1 MAQNILQGFEALE
14 VIVSDNC
21 NIPYTNIVSEG
32 ISQAVN
38 TNELIAAGTTNF
50 IKEGVKELDIVYN
63 TTTGAGA
70 TVISVKDDV
79 TLTLNADIFTNL
91 GGTENFI
98 VYKANPVDGS
108 YPNANNGCVLYVG
121 VSGDLKVDTISGSN
135 VIFKNVP
142 VGFFPVQVKKVYA
155 TNTDAKEIIA
165 LWG

>member
-1 MAQNILQGFEALE
+1 MAQNILQGYEALE

-32 ISQAVN
+32 LSDSIS
-38 TNELIAAGTTNF
+38 TNELIATSATAF
-50 IKEGVKELDIVYN
+50 VKEGVKELDIVYN
-63 TTTGAGA
+63 TTTGAAA
-70 TVISVKDDV
+70 TVIYVKNDV
-79 TLTLNADIFTNL
+79 TLGLNADIFTNV
-91 GGTENFI
+91 GGTESFI

-121 VSGDLKVDTISGSN
+121 VSGNLKVDTISGST
-135 VIFKNVP
+135 VTFQNVP

>member
-1 MAQNILQGFEALE
+1 MAHNILQGYEALE

-32 ISQAVN
+32 ISQAIN
-38 TNELIAAGTTNF
+38 TNELIAAGSTNF
-50 IKEGVKELDIVYN
+50 LKEGVRELDIVYN
-63 TTTGAGA
+63 TTTGEAA
-70 TVISVKDDV
+70 TVILVQDDV
-79 TLTLNADIFTNL
+79 TLTLNADIFKNV

-121 VSGDLKVDTISGSN
+121 VSGNLKVDTISGST
-135 VIFKNVP
+135 VTFGNVP
-142 VGFFPVQVKKVYA
+142 VGFFPVQVKKVYG
-155 TNTDAKEIIA
+155 TGTDAKEIIA